1 MPSIML
7 MFRAEWKEIH
17 LDQDAAQM
25 IARLSTAIFM
35 PALVRNEEWLKI
47 AVDYT
52 VHFFTAAYL
61 LRMIPPPLRPIVH
74 WFLPCTRQL
83 RKDVAAA
90 RRLIMAEVK
99 RRKNEESE
107 VLKAGIP
114 YEKPFDALQWV
125 ETTVESMGL
134 PCDPVYGQLN
144 YTFWCRSYDFH
155 HID

>member
-1 MPSIML
+1 ML
-7 MFRAEWKEIH
+7 MFRAEWKEIY

-35 PALVRNEEWLKI
+35 PALARNEAWLKI

-52 VHFFTAAYL
+52 VHFFTGAYV

-74 WFLPCTRQL
+74 WFLPFTRQL

-99 RRKNEESE
+99 RKKNEESE
-107 VLKAGIP
+107 ALKAGIP
-114 YEKPFDALQWV
+114 YEKPIDALQWV
-125 ETTVESMGL
+125 ETTVESTGL
-134 PCDPVYGQLN
+134 PCDAVYGQLN
-144 YTFWCRSYDFH
+144 YILGAVHTTS
-155 HID
+155 ITLTNTIS